1 MTQTYSFDG
10 EQKGGDN
17 ANANGIGQAEVAEAN
32 L

>member
-10 EQKGGDN
+10 EQKGGG
-17 ANANGIGQAEVAEAN
+17 NANGIDQADVAEAN